1 MDALRKDPAHD
12 LHEAHRQMLA
22 DLRDLEEQIGPAATL
37 APWDVS
43 ARLSILRSRLHEQF
57 RFEEEDGYAHEV
69 LARAPQLGRKVVK
82 LLDDH
87 AALAQSLEA
96 LVEQARV
103 AESLDDSLRHQL
115 RSWIHR
121 WRQHESEENIIF
133 EDAFNV
139 ECCAAD

>member
-1 MDALRKDPAHD
+1 
-12 LHEAHRQMLA
+12 MLA
-22 DLRDLEEQIGPAATL
+22 DLQDLEDQAGPAPTL
-37 APWDVS
+37 APADVS
-43 ARLSILRSRLHEQF
+43 ERLSVLRARLADQF

-69 LARAPQLGRKVVK
+69 VARAPQLGRKVVK

-87 AALAQSLEA
+87 AALTQSLEA

-103 AESLDDSLRHQL
+103 AECLNDSLRHQL
-115 RSWIHR
+115 RTWIHQL
-121 WRQHESEENIIF
+121 RQHESEENIIF